1 MSFINQSGML
11 EISLDINVD
20 REKFPCLKP
29 TPKNPTNQQQQQKR
43 IYNQLLLGGGEL
55 ASTKD
60 K

>member
-1 MSFINQSGML
+1 ML